1 MDIRAKRGTLVRW
14 NQEQRVGFI
23 APEDGSD
30 ELRIFGINLL
40 PYEHMPK
47 EGEPVVYRQWKDT
60 LRGTKVTKA
69 EIDLG
74 NPITLTSPFE
84 SHDKFANDDAI
95 SWRVKVALVA
105 LAIAFGNLLYLFM
118 INYDVSGEVDI
129 KPPEGLFP
137 PGSEYYVGK
146 QDLSDVVFSC
156 DARQQCLQMTSCQ
169 EAKYFVQNCPGFQ
182 SKVGDMPC
190 ETLWCK
196 PE

>member
-23 APEDGSD
+23 APDDGTD

-47 EGEPVVYRQWKDT
+47 EGESVVYRQWKDT

-84 SHDKFANDDAI
+84 SQDKFANDYVV

-118 INYDVSGEVDI
+118 INYDMSSEVDI
-129 KPPEGLFP
+129 TPPEGLFP

-169 EAKYFVQNCPGFQ
+169 EAKYFVQNCPGFE

-196 PE
+196 PD